1 MCIRDR
7 SKLVGNRDK
16 AAYRSSTANSTE
28 ASNGFGIE
36 QNDSLSEAVD
46 KKVENDSY
54 YLVEGKYDLA
64 PIQYQNVNTNDFE
77 ETGDAPYQ
85 STQRRGQFI
94 YSRFMDVANQDSHY
108 IVEPLESET
117 TPYDITDYEYGLSYS
132 SALQLAETGGA
143 NDFIWSGTFN
153 SYDWANGWSTDHI
166 NTAPIGST
174 NLNLYQYN
182 VGMFV
187 HKDHPLLENLWSGA
201 AEQSTIVD
209 VDALRKSMIFSMPKT
224 ATKATGSTLFSFF
237 GYNSLLA
244 NAKVGNKQQT
254 AYHNGRGLKE
264 KTLWANSNTPEDLDR
279 PIKMS
284 YEESDQY
291 LLGGRSCGAF
301 LYMNP
306 VNIETLK
313 VGGDTK
319 RSKKQINPKKDNSS
333 NAVSVE
339 IVFQYRMT
347 DYFGNNPDTDT
358 GRVGGFA
365 RLAYNNLTY
374 TKKVGFD
381 IFDKFGEQFSFDL
394 EVFAKY
400 SPKGKNL
407 NSIRAA
413 RLTRNTSAPINSWY
427 SPSSNGRRNIFQQ

>member
-1 MCIRDR
+1 MLI
-7 SKLVGNRDK
+7 
-16 AAYRSSTANSTE
+16 
-28 ASNGFGIE
+28 
-36 QNDSLSEAVD
+36 
-46 KKVENDSY
+46 
-54 YLVEGKYDLA
+54 
-64 PIQYQNVNTNDFE
+64 
-77 ETGDAPYQ
+77 
-85 STQRRGQFI
+85 
-94 YSRFMDVANQDSHY
+94 
-108 IVEPLESET
+108 
-117 TPYDITDYEYGLSYS
+117 
-132 SALQLAETGGA
+132 
-143 NDFIWSGTFN
+143 
-153 SYDWANGWSTDHI
+153 
-166 NTAPIGST
+166 
-174 NLNLYQYN
+174 
-182 VGMFV
+182 
-187 HKDHPLLENLWSGA
+187 
-201 AEQSTIVD
+201 
-209 VDALRKSMIFSMPKT
+209 ALRKSMIFSMPKT